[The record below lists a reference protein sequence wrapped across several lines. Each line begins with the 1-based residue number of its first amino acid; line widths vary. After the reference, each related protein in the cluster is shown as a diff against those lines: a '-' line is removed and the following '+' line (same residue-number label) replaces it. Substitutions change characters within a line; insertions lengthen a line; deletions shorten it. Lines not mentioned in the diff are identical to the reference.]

1 MISRATHECD
11 ILVVWLNAVS
21 GGCIAVRGDHS
32 ALTTRNMFKPST
44 MELLTQ
50 LQGLGS
56 KYLVAHP
63 PAVLTLLARHLGVEH
78 PLVVV
83 WGGRHNFHH
92 HCHHH
97 FRCHTHLWS
106 TPSPGWARP
115 SARPRSLRGRGR
127 CAGLK
132 VDGVFAVVT
141 GEILAQAISITTSP
155 QFTFLVNIFETL
167 YSLSSYYGRFSMQQA
182 CDWLS
187 CWF

>member
-50 LQGLGS
+50 LRGLGS

-83 WGGRHNFHH
+83 WGERHHYHH
-92 HCHHH
+92 HHHYH
-97 FRCHTHLWS
+97 RRLLTYGVRLLQVELVHLHV
-106 TPSPGWARP
+106 REV
-115 SARPRSLRGRGR
+115 
-127 CAGLK
+127 CVVEAG
-132 VDGVFAVVT
+132 
-141 GEILAQAISITTSP
+141 AQ
-155 QFTFLVNIFETL
+155 V
-167 YSLSSYYGRFSMQQA
+167 
-182 CDWLS
+182 
-187 CWF
+187 

>member
-97 FRCHTHLWS
+97 FRYHTHLWS

-132 VDGVFAVVT
+132 VGWSVCCGDRENTEPGNINYNIPTTYFSGGNIWDNTVSQV
-141 GEILAQAISITTSP
+141 ITEE
-155 QFTFLVNIFETL
+155 LVCSRPVI
-167 YSLSSYYGRFSMQQA
+167 G
-182 CDWLS
+182 
-187 CWF
+187 